1 MCNSRIMTERIS
13 KMIGGGGKV
22 FCHDLIISP
31 GKRENG
37 DQARMDILPNSFH
50 DFMPVTPTS

>member
-1 MCNSRIMTERIS
+1 MTERIS

-37 DQARMDILPNSFH
+37 AQARMDILPNSFH